1 MNYDPRQ
8 ALANGTMTRAQ
19 IAVLAIII
27 ACTALDGFDVLAISF
42 AAPGIAQEWRID
54 RAALGIVLSME
65 LLGMAIGAVV
75 LGALADRVGRRNAII
90 VCLGL
95 MSLGMGC
102 ITTAHTIFVLC
113 VWRVLT
119 GLGIGGMFAAAN
131 AVVAEVSN
139 TRRRDLAVALMTIGY
154 PIGAIVGGSVAAVLL
169 RSHDWRA
176 IFVLGAAITFVMI
189 PITGVW
195 LPESVLWLCNRRPA
209 RALERLNRSLRAL
222 GYREADELPAAENL
236 PSGQRPRLSG
246 APFLRPTV
254 LLTLVYTL
262 HFITFYFLLKWVP
275 KIVVDMGYPPSA
287 AAGVLV
293 WANVG
298 TAVGGAGI
306 GLLSL
311 RFAIRPLTVALLLAS
326 AVMVFVFGHGQASL
340 TQMSLIC
347 AVTGVCTSGGGA
359 GIYAI
364 IARAFP
370 ADIRASGTGVVIG
383 FGRGGTVLAPILAG
397 LLFSCGYPLQLV
409 AVIMGCGSLIAAALL
424 GSLSISTLPV
434 SPRAAVTP

>member
-1 MNYDPRQ
+1 MTYDPRQ
-8 ALANGTMTRAQ
+8 ALANSAMSRAQ
-19 IAVLAIII
+19 IIVIAIVI

-65 LLGMAIGAVV
+65 LVGMAIGAVL
-75 LGALADRVGRRNAII
+75 LGALADRVGRRNAIL
-90 VCLGL
+90 VCLVL

-102 ITTAHTIFVLC
+102 VTTAHTIAILC
-113 VWRVLT
+113 MWRILT

-131 AVVAEVSN
+131 AIAAEVSN
-139 TRRRDLAVALMTIGY
+139 TRRRDLAVTLMTVGY
-154 PIGAIVGGSVAAVLL
+154 PLGAIAGGSVAALLL
-169 RSHDWRA
+169 RSHDWRS
-176 IFVLGAAITFVMI
+176 IFALGSAVTFVMI
-189 PITGVW
+189 PVVSVW
-195 LPESVLWLCNRRPA
+195 LPESVIWLYSRRPP
-209 RALERLNRSLRAL
+209 RALARLNRSLSTL
-222 GYREADELPAAENL
+222 GYGEIDELPAAESL
-236 PSGQRPRLSG
+236 TAAERPRLLG

-275 KIVVDMGYPPSA
+275 KIVVDMGYPAAA

-298 TAVGGAGI
+298 TAIGGAGI

-326 AVMVFVFGHGQASL
+326 AVMVWVFGHGQASL

-347 AVTGVCTSGGGA
+347 AITGVCTSGGGA
-359 GIYAI
+359 GIYAV

-370 ADIRASGTGVVIG
+370 AGIRASGTGFVIG
-383 FGRGGTVLAPILAG
+383 FGRGGTVLAPVLAG
-397 LLFSCGYPLQLV
+397 LLFSYGYPLQLV
-409 AVIMGCGSLIAAALL
+409 AIVMGCGSLIAAGLL
-424 GSLSISTLPV
+424 AILSPSV
-434 SPRAAVTP
+434 SQATPQPAVTQ